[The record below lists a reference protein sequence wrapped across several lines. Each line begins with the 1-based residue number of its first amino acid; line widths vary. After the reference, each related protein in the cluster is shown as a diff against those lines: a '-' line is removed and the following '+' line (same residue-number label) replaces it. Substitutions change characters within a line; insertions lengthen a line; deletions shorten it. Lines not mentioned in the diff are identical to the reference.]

1 MAKSK
6 QTKEKVAD
14 VVLPKQTLIFTGID
28 KYKPMPRFQSG
39 CKNC

>member
-6 QTKEKVAD
+6 QTKEKVEDA
-14 VVLPKQTLIFTGID
+14 VLPKQTLIFTNIG